1 MNDNP
6 IHILKICKQIL
17 SPFLAQLFY
26 RCVKSGIYP
35 ECLKC
40 AQVIP
45 IHKGSQKNHCTN
57 YRPISL
63 LSPFNK
69 NFEQLI
75 YTRLYSYVEQNKML
89 SDSQYGFRSGLSTSM
104 AISDI
109 HENLLKNREE
119 KYNTCPIFCDLS
131 KVFDT
136 VDHSILLH
144 KREHFYGIR
153 GIPLKLLT
161 NYLQDRQQYTVV
173 EGYKSD
179 VIGWA

>member
-1 MNDNP
+1 M
-6 IHILKICKQIL
+6 
-17 SPFLAQLFY
+17 
-26 RCVKSGIYP
+26 
-35 ECLKC
+35 
-40 AQVIP
+40 
-45 IHKGSQKNHCTN
+45 
-57 YRPISL
+57 
-63 LSPFNK
+63 
-69 NFEQLI
+69 
-75 YTRLYSYVEQNKML
+75 YSYVEQNKML

-179 VIGWA
+179 VIGWAWLSDCFSRLSLNLCCLFQALSIEMCCTAEYLQRKHDLTCITSTHARKKDAIVKKQRF